1 MTLWISDCE
10 CAPHCEEEDSAER
23 YAAGRSRLGV
33 VEVDEKEKKVKPTQ
47 VDCGGEQ
54 T

>member
-1 MTLWISDCE
+1 
-10 CAPHCEEEDSAER
+10 
-23 YAAGRSRLGV
+23 LGV